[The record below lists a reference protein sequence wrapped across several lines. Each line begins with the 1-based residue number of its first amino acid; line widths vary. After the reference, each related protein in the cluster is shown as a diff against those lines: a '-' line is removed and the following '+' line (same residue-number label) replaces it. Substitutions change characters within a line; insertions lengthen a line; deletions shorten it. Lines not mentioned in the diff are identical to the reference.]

1 MLKTKS
7 LSVLLFALCSAQFC
21 IAQYDAPLYTSYT
34 TKAAREKMHE
44 RLIKNT
50 INKNLSYPLT
60 DSTEDKW
67 QEAFDAI
74 ELMVYKTPFS
84 EAKINYAFD
93 HVDERSVEFQKSLAT
108 IAYSVYPFKF
118 KKDIEHVLFNTSD
131 SKLFAI
137 CAEYLL
143 AENKDTSLYTSLTK
157 LLNEKFAEQ
166 SIADPVLY
174 MLQLHIAEIKNNIDV
189 KSKQIIKAILKNNF
203 LPGQIIM
210 YSIQRKN
217 RNFPGLVL
225 VRNANGD
232 FVKDS
237 SGEIINIPQL
247 ARSLTNLPGYIK
259 NGNTP
264 QGIFLMNGFG
274 VSMSSFIGPS
284 ANVQLAMPVET
295 SIKKFL
301 GDSSITD
308 TVWTMDYYNRLIPKE
323 LRNYLPLYYSYYAG
337 MAGRTEIIAHGTTV
351 DPIYYMNEPYYPLTP
366 SQGCLCTKEIW
377 DGKRIE
383 SDQQKLV
390 NALLQAGGAHGYCVV
405 IELDD
410 KQKAVTIDDVLSFLP
425 QGK

>member
-1 MLKTKS
+1 MFRKYLPAFLILTFFS
-7 LSVLLFALCSAQFC
+7 FQLF
-21 IAQYDAPLYTSYT
+21 AQYDAPLYTSYT

-50 INKNLSYPLT
+50 INKNLSYSLT

-84 EAKINYAFD
+84 EAKIHYAFD

-108 IAYSVYPFKF
+108 LAYSVYPLTF
-118 KKDIEHVLFNTSD
+118 KKDIERLLNTTSD

-137 CAEYLL
+137 CSEYLFL
-143 AENKDTSLYTSLTK
+143 QSKDTSMCTGITK

-174 MLQLHIAEIKNNIDV
+174 MLQLHIAEIKSNSEQ
-189 KSKQIIKAILKNNF
+189 KSKQIIKAVLKNNF
-203 LPGQIIM
+203 LAGQIIM

-217 RNFPGLVL
+217 RNFPGLVV
-225 VRNANGD
+225 VRNGNGD
-232 FVKDS
+232 FMKDS
-237 SGEIINIPQL
+237 LGQIINIPQL
-247 ARSLTNLPGYIK
+247 ARSLTNLPGYIR

-284 ANVQLAMPVET
+284 ANVQLAMPGET

-301 GDSSITD
+301 GDSSIAD
-308 TVWTMDYYNRLIPKE
+308 SVWTTEYYNRLIPKD

-337 MAGRTEIIAHGTTV
+337 LAGRSEIIAHGTTV
-351 DPIYYMNEPYYPLTP
+351 DPVYYLNEPYYPLTP
-366 SQGCLCTKEIW
+366 SQGCLCTKEVW

-410 KQKAVTIDDVLSFLP
+410 KGAPVNMDDILPYIAV
-425 QGK
+425 K